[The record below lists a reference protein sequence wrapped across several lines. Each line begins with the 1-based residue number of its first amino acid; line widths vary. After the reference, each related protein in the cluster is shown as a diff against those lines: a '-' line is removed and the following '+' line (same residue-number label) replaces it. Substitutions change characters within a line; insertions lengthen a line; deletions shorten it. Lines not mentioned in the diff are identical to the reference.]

1 MRHSFHQPSNSS
13 WLELFRR
20 SLSSA
25 GKKMHVRTYN
35 LQLDDRLKGKT
46 KGRHTSVG
54 LILGRVVLA
63 LTILKFLP
71 EVPLL

>member
-20 SLSSA
+20 SLSSL
-25 GKKMHVRTYN
+25 GIVQQTYN
-35 LQLDDRLKGKT
+35 LRLDDHVKGER
-46 KGRHTSVG
+46 KGRHTSIG
-54 LILGRVVLA
+54 LVLGRVVLA
-63 LTILKFLP
+63 LTFLKFLP